1 MSIIKKINGKKNDK
15 RIDTSIEG
23 FRSVGINLTEE
34 QYSNLQ
40 MLNMLILRNKHR
52 QRVPVFNMVL
62 ALKFLGLLNPE
73 MLLNDSPDEI
83 TGDSEEDSKKRFER
97 KYGLEAKEPDVNF
110 LTAIRFYANK
120 LIHSK

>member
-40 MLNMLILRNKHR
+40 MLNVLILGNKHR

-73 MLLNDSPDEI
+73 MILNDSPDEI
-83 TGDSEEDSKKRFER
+83 TGDSEEDRKNRFKR
-97 KYGLEAKEPDVNF
+97 KYGREAKDPDVNF
-110 LTAIRFYANK
+110 LKTIRFYANK

>member
-1 MSIIKKINGKKNDK
+1 MSIIKKIKGKKNDK
-15 RIDTSIEG
+15 RIDTTIEG
-23 FRSVGINLTEE
+23 FRKVGVNLTEE

-40 MLNMLILRNKHR
+40 MLNMLILKNKHR

-73 MLLNDSPDEI
+73 MILNDSPDEI
-83 TGDSEEDSKKRFER
+83 TGNSEEDRKKRFER
-97 KYGLEAKEPDVNF
+97 KYGREAKEPDVSF
-110 LTAIRFYANK
+110 LTAIRFCANK